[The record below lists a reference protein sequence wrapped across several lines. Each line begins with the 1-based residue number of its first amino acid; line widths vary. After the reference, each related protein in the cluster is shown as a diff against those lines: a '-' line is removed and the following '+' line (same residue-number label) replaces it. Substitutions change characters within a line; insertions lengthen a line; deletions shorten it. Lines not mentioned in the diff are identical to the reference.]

1 MAYDFLLEF
10 IDHFGYIAL
19 FLVLCL
25 GLIGLP
31 IPNEVVLMTAGT
43 LSAAGILYYPFAYL
57 AVSLGICSAMTFN
70 YVVGRFFIKTRL
82 FRSMQKSAKT
92 ERYFTT
98 SEKWFNRY
106 GGYTIGMS
114 LCLPFLRHITMYVAG
129 MNKMPYRKFALYA
142 YPSAFLWTLVYF
154 LLGIAVKDQ
163 IMEIG
168 TMIEH
173 YGLILI
179 AVLIVCLMLYLLY
192 RSSRNKQHHKTIS
205 GRK

>member
-1 MAYDFLLEF
+1 MGYDFLLEF
-10 IDHFGYIAL
+10 IDQFGYIAL

-43 LSAAGILYYPFAYL
+43 LSAAGVLSYPFAYL
-57 AVSLGICSAMTFN
+57 AVYLGICSAMTFS
-70 YVVGRFFIKTRL
+70 YIVGRFFTKTKL

-92 ERYFTT
+92 ERYFAT
-98 SEKWFNRY
+98 SEKWFDTY
-106 GGYTIGMS
+106 GGYAIGMS

-129 MNKMPYRKFALYA
+129 MNKMSYRRFALYA

-173 YGLILI
+173 YGLIVI
-179 AVLIVCLMLYLLY
+179 AVFILCLLLYLLY
-192 RSSRNKQHHKTIS
+192 RSSRNKQRHKTIS